1 MNLFLKKNYKRL
13 LLFLA
18 STLLITSC
26 HEGYVSK
33 EGEPLKKYVEVEAL
47 KNLVESPQD
56 DIWIIDVRPTSSY
69 NKGFIPGAK
78 SFPSSTILNRLDE
91 LPKDKYLIFYC
102 ETGGRAQRVIKK
114 LEEKGYSKM
123 MNWGGSGR
131 WKWEFEK
138 PPKTD

>member
-1 MNLFLKKNYKRL
+1 MFNFSGTIKLTGIFFL
-13 LLFLA
+13 LLFL
-18 STLLITSC
+18 ISC

-33 EGEPLKKYVEVEAL
+33 EGDPLKKYVEPEAF
-47 KNLVESPQD
+47 KTLVENPQES
-56 DIWIIDVRPTSSY
+56 IWIIDVRPASSY

-102 ETGGRAQRVIKK
+102 ETGGRAQKVIKR
-114 LEEKGYSKM
+114 LEEEGYTKM

-138 PPKTD
+138 PSEAKD